1 MSTVPTEAVGN
12 QGKGCSSVVAGMV
25 ATLAFVVGLLM
36 GAGGFFGYV
45 KNSEGAAG
53 NLGISEGTSA
63 DCPEVKTADGKEC
76 PACPDCPEAGGDGNQ
91 GSAPTYAL
99 VYPIEQTLLIEGKL
113 KPEFLKEYVIKRRFK
128 MQQCYQRILEK
139 DPSVKGEI
147 SLQFTA
153 SESGEIVA
161 AVSRQDTVKSKELK
175 ECVLAE
181 IKTWKFEKG
190 AIQSTLA
197 VVKFDVL
204 FTPIGS
210 GGP

>member
-1 MSTVPTEAVGN
+1 M
-12 QGKGCSSVVAGMV
+12 VAGMV

-53 NLGISEGTSA
+53 NLGISSTAAA

-76 PACPDCPEAGGDGNQ
+76 PACKECPESGSDS

-99 VYPIEQTLLIEGKL
+99 VYPIEQTLIIEGKL

-128 MQQCYQRILEK
+128 MQECYQRILEK

-190 AIQSTLA
+190 AIESTLA

>member
-12 QGKGCSSVVAGMV
+12 QGKGCSSMVAGMV

-53 NLGISEGTSA
+53 NLGISSTAAA

-76 PACPDCPEAGGDGNQ
+76 PACKECPESGSDS
-91 GSAPTYAL
+91 GSAPTSAL
-99 VYPIEQTLLIEGKL
+99 VYPIEPTLIIEGTL

-128 MQQCYQRILEK
+128 MQECYQRILEK

-190 AIQSTLA
+190 AIESTLA

>member
-1 MSTVPTEAVGN
+1 
-12 QGKGCSSVVAGMV
+12 MV

-53 NLGISEGTSA
+53 NLGISSTAAA

-76 PACPDCPEAGGDGNQ
+76 PACKECPESGSDS

-99 VYPIEQTLLIEGKL
+99 VYPIEQTLIIEGKL

-128 MQQCYQRILEK
+128 MQECYQRILEK

-190 AIQSTLA
+190 AIESTLA